1 MALSLEMSA
10 WQSQLTWR
18 WAGAS
23 IRGAWSTSWA
33 CTVHDAEGRKR
44 AWTAY
49 CQARAEVGLPNVSPG
64 HFTYAVR
71 IYVGHTHEEGIRV
84 DS

>member
-1 MALSLEMSA
+1 MVNVWPARHGE
-10 WQSQLTWR
+10 
-18 WAGAS
+18 
-23 IRGAWSTSWA
+23 
-33 CTVHDAEGRKR
+33 EGRKR
-44 AWTAY
+44 AWAAY
-49 CQARAEVGLPNVSPG
+49 RQARAEVGLPNVRTG

>member
-1 MALSLEMSA
+1 MAE
-10 WQSQLTWR
+10 LTHLALGR
-18 WAGAS
+18 GAS

-33 CTVHDAEGRKR
+33 CTVHDEEGRKR
-44 AWTAY
+44 AWAAY
-49 CQARAEVGLPNVSPG
+49 RQARAEIGLPNVSPG
-64 HFTYAVR
+64 YLAYAAC